1 VKTSKPALPAPDG
14 RAPLGVAVL
23 AALALVL
30 GAVSP
35 ALATN
40 GQPLKTVP
48 IAGHIEDVAWQSQVP
63 EVGFPFARDSF
74 GGRCS
79 PAANWVLSYE
89 GTGTV
94 SHLGSVVERG
104 SHCTRIDFATLTGDV
119 GEAQWFLEA
128 ANGDVLELSF
138 SGTFAIDPARGE
150 VVGLLVWWVVGG
162 TGRFTHATGGGDAR
176 VTAPLVPIGTP
187 SPEIIDVRG
196 VITYAASDRAG
207 G

>member
-1 VKTSKPALPAPDG
+1 MKISTPALPAPDARLP
-14 RAPLGVAVL
+14 RAVAVL
-23 AALALVL
+23 SALALVL

-35 ALATN
+35 AMAAN
-40 GQPLKTVP
+40 GQLMSTVP

-63 EVGFPFARDSF
+63 DGFPFARDTF

-89 GTGTV
+89 GTGIV

-119 GEAQWFLEA
+119 GDAQWFLQA

-138 SGTFAIDPARGE
+138 SGTFAIDLAKGE
-150 VVGLLVWWVVGG
+150 VVGLLDWWAVGG
-162 TGRFTHATGGGDAR
+162 TGRFAHATGGG
-176 VTAPLVPIGTP
+176 T
-187 SPEIIDVRG
+187 RG
-196 VITYAASDRAG
+196 
-207 G
+207 

>member
-1 VKTSKPALPAPDG
+1 M
-14 RAPLGVAVL
+14 
-23 AALALVL
+23 ALVL

-40 GQPLKTVP
+40 GQPMKTVP
-48 IAGHIEDVAWQSQVP
+48 IAGHIEDVAWQSDVP
-63 EVGFPFARDSF
+63 DVGFPFARDTF

-94 SHLGSVVERG
+94 SHLGSVIERG

-119 GEAQWFLEA
+119 GEAQWFLRA
-128 ANGDVLELSF
+128 ANGDVLQLSF
-138 SGTFAIDPARGE
+138 SGTFAIDLAKGE
-150 VVGLLVWWVVGG
+150 VVGLLDWWVVGG

-187 SPEIIDVRG
+187 SPEVIDFRG
-196 VITYAASDRAG
+196 AITYAASDRAG

>member
-1 VKTSKPALPAPDG
+1 MRITRPAAPAPTN
-14 RAPLGVAVL
+14 RMAAPQALLVFL
-23 AALALVL
+23 ALAL
-30 GAVSP
+30 ATVSP

-40 GQPLKTVP
+40 GQPTKTVP

-63 EVGFPFARDSF
+63 AGFPFARDTF

-94 SHLGSVVERG
+94 SHLGSVIERG

-119 GEAQWFLEA
+119 GEAQWFLHA

-138 SGTFAIDPARGE
+138 SGTFAIDLAKGE
-150 VVGLLVWWVVGG
+150 VVGLLDWWVVGG
-162 TGRFTHATGGGDAR
+162 TGRFTQATGGGDAR

-187 SPEIIDVRG
+187 SPEVIDFRG
-196 VITYAASDRAG
+196 AITYAAADRAG

>member
-1 VKTSKPALPAPDG
+1 VKTLKPARPARVGPVP
-14 RAPLGVAVL
+14 RTVAVL
-23 AALALVL
+23 AAVALAL

-35 ALATN
+35 AVATN
-40 GQPLKTVP
+40 GQPTRTVP
-48 IAGHIEDVAWQSQVP
+48 VAGHIEDVAWQSQVP
-63 EVGFPFARDSF
+63 EFGFPYARDTF

-128 ANGDVLELSF
+128 ANRDVLELSF

-150 VVGLLVWWVVGG
+150 VVGLLDWWVVGG
-162 TGRFTHATGGGDAR
+162 TGRFTQATGGGVAR
-176 VTAPLVPIGTP
+176 VTAPLVPIGTL
-187 SPEIIDVRG
+187 SPEVIDFQG

>member
-1 VKTSKPALPAPDG
+1 VRIWKPALPARQG
-14 RAPLGVAVL
+14 RAPREVAIL
-23 AALALVL
+23 AAVALAL

-35 ALATN
+35 ALATV
-40 GQPLKTVP
+40 GQLMVTVP

-63 EVGFPFARDSF
+63 DGFPFARDTF

-94 SHLGSVVERG
+94 SHLGSVVEQG

-138 SGTFAIDPARGE
+138 SGTFAIDLAKGE
-150 VVGLLVWWVVGG
+150 VVGLLDWWVVGG

-187 SPEIIDVRG
+187 SPEVIDFQG
-196 VITYAASDRAG
+196 AISYAASDRAG

>member
-1 VKTSKPALPAPDG
+1 VRISKLALPAWQRPVPRG
-14 RAPLGVAVL
+14 AAVL
-23 AALALVL
+23 AAVALAF

-40 GQPLKTVP
+40 GQPMKTVP

-63 EVGFPFARDSF
+63 DGFPFARDTF

-128 ANGDVLELSF
+128 ANGDLLELSF
-138 SGTFAIDPARGE
+138 SGTFAIDLAQGE
-150 VVGLLVWWVVGG
+150 VVGLLDWWVVGG
-162 TGRFTHATGGGDAR
+162 TGRFSRATGGGDAR

-187 SPEIIDVRG
+187 SPEVIDFRG
-196 VITYAASDRAG
+196 AITYAAADRAG

>member
-1 VKTSKPALPAPDG
+1 MRTSKPALPAPHARVP
-14 RAPLGVAVL
+14 RAGAVL

-35 ALATN
+35 ALATT
-40 GQPLKTVP
+40 GQPLRTVP

-63 EVGFPFARDSF
+63 AGFPYARDTF

-79 PAANWVLSYE
+79 SAANWVLSYE

-119 GEAQWFLEA
+119 GEAQWFLQA

-138 SGTFAIDPARGE
+138 SGTFAIDLAKGE
-150 VVGLLVWWVVGG
+150 VVGLLDWWAVGG

-187 SPEIIDVRG
+187 SPEVIDFRG
-196 VITYAASDRAG
+196 AITYAASDRAG